1 MIIGLN
7 IRKLLLNEENIF
19 VKLIEFINIV
29 WILLKYGGV
38 IY

>member
-29 WILLKYGGV
+29 WMLLKYGGV